1 MSVGFQVNALTFG
14 MIDHTHYLS
23 HGTVFSASGGVS
35 YRLIDKLTLGV
46 DVFYTPLSVR
56 RGFGVPVQNDG
67 FFNIRAL
74 LTYRMR

>member
-1 MSVGFQVNALTFG
+1 
-14 MIDHTHYLS
+14 
-23 HGTVFSASGGVS
+23 VFSASGGVS